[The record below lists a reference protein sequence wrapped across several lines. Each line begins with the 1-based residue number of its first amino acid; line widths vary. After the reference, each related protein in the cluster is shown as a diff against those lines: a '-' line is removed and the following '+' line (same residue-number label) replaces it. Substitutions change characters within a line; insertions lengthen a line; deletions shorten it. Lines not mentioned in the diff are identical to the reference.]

1 MSKQGQLIKLN
12 WFCPYAGS
20 TKTYNLNIPETI
32 SQSQTHDSSLST
44 RGWQEKYILRQI
56 HRH

>member
-12 WFCPYAGS
+12 WFWPYAGS

-56 HRH
+56 H